1 LSTNS
6 GQRALRGK
14 VAVVTGAS
22 SGVGRAT
29 ARAFASRGARVAL
42 IARNVEA
49 LERAAVE
56 VVERGGEALV
66 LPLDVTNASA
76 VDDAADRVAAEWG
89 GIDVWVNDAMVSVL
103 APVER
108 ITPDEY
114 RRVIDVNYL
123 GYVHGT
129 LAALR
134 HMRGAGGGVIIQI
147 GSALA
152 YRSIPL
158 QSAYCAS
165 KAAIRAFTDSL
176 RSELIR
182 ERSKIAITMLQLP
195 AVNTPQFEVI
205 RNRLEKHPQPVP
217 PVHQPELI
225 AKAVVHAALH
235 PRRELWL
242 GWSTVKAILAQR
254 VVPGFL
260 DEYLATHAW
269 EAQQTDDLPPGH
281 PIKHSRDNLDAPVR
295 GDPGAHG
302 PFDDRARSFDLRLW
316 MQLHPKLTTV
326 AGLATAAAAAWLTHT
341 KTRSRNLSR

>member
-1 LSTNS
+1 M
-6 GQRALRGK
+6 AL
-14 VAVVTGAS
+14 V
-22 SGVGRAT
+22 
-29 ARAFASRGARVAL
+29 
-42 IARNVEA
+42 ARNVEG
-49 LERAAVE
+49 LERAAAE
-56 VVERGGEALV
+56 VVERGADALV
-66 LPLDVTNASA
+66 LPLDVANASA
-76 VDDAADRVAAEWG
+76 VDAAADRVAAEWG
-89 GIDVWVNDAMVSVL
+89 GIDVWINDAMVSVL

-114 RRVIDVNYL
+114 RRVIEVNYL

-134 HMRGAGGGVIIQI
+134 HMRRAGGGVIIQI

-165 KAAIRAFTDSL
+165 KAAVRAFTDSL

-182 ERSKIAITMLQLP
+182 ERSKIALTMLQLP
-195 AVNTPQFEVI
+195 AVNTPQFEVV

-225 AKAVVHAALH
+225 AAAIVHAALH
-235 PRRELWL
+235 PRREMWL

-254 VVPGFL
+254 VAPGFL
-260 DEYLATHAW
+260 DEYLARHAW
-269 EAQQTDDLPPGH
+269 ESQQTDDLPPGH
-281 PIKHSRDNLDAPVR
+281 PTKHFRDNLDAPVR
-295 GDPGAHG
+295 GDLGARG

-316 MQLHPKLTTV
+316 LQLHPKLTS
-326 AGLATAAAAAWLTHT
+326 ALASLATAAAVAWLARG
-341 KTRSRNLSR
+341 KTRLRSLPR